1 MVIHHP
7 ASQRPPHPTA
17 WGMATGTRE
26 GVGWARVK
34 SAGIEGK
41 RRVVEVE
48 GKGEDEE
55 PSTDGQ
61 RGDGKMAAWR
71 KDVDTG
77 ERGR

>member
-17 WGMATGTRE
+17 WGMATRTGGGE
-26 GVGWARVK
+26 GARVK
-34 SAGIEGK
+34 SVGIGG
-41 RRVVEVE
+41 RRGVVEVK

-61 RGDGKMAAWR
+61 GGDGKMAAWR
-71 KDVDTG
+71 RAVDTG